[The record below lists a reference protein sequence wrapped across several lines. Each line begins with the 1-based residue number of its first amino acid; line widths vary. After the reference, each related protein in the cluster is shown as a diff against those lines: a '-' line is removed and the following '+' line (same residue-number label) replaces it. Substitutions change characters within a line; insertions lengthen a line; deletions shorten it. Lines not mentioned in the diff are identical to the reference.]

1 MLSSGALA
9 NLVDLQL
16 GNNQIGDTGMIAFV
30 DAIKPTDE
38 IPMGALAKLTN
49 LDLAYNKIGDDGM
62 KALSDAIAMGGLG
75 CLQKLELHSNPASDS
90 AKNAVQAVA
99 SSRGINLRI

>member
-1 MLSSGALA
+1 MRTVLSIHTLVRMLA

-38 IPMGALAKLTN
+38 IP
-49 LDLAYNKIGDDGM
+49 
-62 KALSDAIAMGGLG
+62 MGGLG